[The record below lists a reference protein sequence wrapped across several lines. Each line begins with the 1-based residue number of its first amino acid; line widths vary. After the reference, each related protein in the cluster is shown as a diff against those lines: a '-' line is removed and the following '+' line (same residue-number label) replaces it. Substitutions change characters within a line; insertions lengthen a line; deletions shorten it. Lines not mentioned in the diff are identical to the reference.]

1 MLPALLRASR
11 KSASDRASPCSIT
24 AWGQEVKVRQQMQRK
39 VLSCS
44 SIASDV
50 LEKV

>member
-11 KSASDRASPCSIT
+11 KSASDRASPCSNT
-24 AWGQEVKVRQQMQRK
+24 PWGQAVLVKQQMQRDL
-39 VLSCS
+39 LSCS

-50 LEKV
+50 LEKW